1 MKNLFWFWGLISIL
15 SGCEPTK
22 KLHPAEI
29 LSASYSMVTHSE
41 FERGYEVQIE
51 LIPRTEN
58 LEVKEIIINRLR
70 MSLSNLVQKDLDNWE
85 IIGYLPVQSKLIQN
99 FEPPRAD
106 SKNDGI
112 IFEIEGKEYYQE
124 IKFKLK

>member
-1 MKNLFWFWGLISIL
+1 
-15 SGCEPTK
+15 
-22 KLHPAEI
+22 
-29 LSASYSMVTHSE
+29 MVTHSE

-51 LIPRTEN
+51 LISRTEN